1 MKSILVPLSGSGTD
15 RVVMKAAYAVAD
27 RLGAHMDFAHVPLS
41 GVELRVAEPHI
52 DFARG
57 ASLGD
62 VLKEVT
68 ARSEAGEAQTR
79 TSVEAFCKSRDIAQ
93 IDRPELSS
101 RVSAS
106 WVAKPCGDIEALLR
120 CARAHELIVLGRS
133 SFGSALSL
141 NLLDTLVTECGR
153 PILLVPPA
161 VQSFSFDTVAI
172 WWKDHVA
179 AARAVSATMPV
190 IAAARRVSIMTAPEG
205 GRSYA
210 ETATEL
216 ATQIGWHGV
225 EAGCRVLR
233 DDGRP
238 VIDALWDASIAG
250 KADLVVMGAYSH
262 SRVRELIFG
271 GCTQSVLEAGR
282 LPVLLQ
288 Y

>member
-1 MKSILVPLSGSGTD
+1 MKSILVPLSGSSTD
-15 RVVMKAAYAVAD
+15 RAVMKAAYAVAD
-27 RLGAHMDFAHVPLS
+27 RLNAHMDFVHVPLS
-41 GVELRVAEPHI
+41 GVDLRVAEPHI

-57 ASLGD
+57 ASLGEA
-62 VLKEVT
+62 LKEVT

-79 TSVEAFCKSRDIAQ
+79 ASVEAFCKGRDIVE

-106 WVAKPCGDIEALLR
+106 WVAKSCGDIDALLR

-133 SFGSALSL
+133 SFGSVLSL
-141 NLLDTLVTECGR
+141 NLLDRLVTECGR

-161 VQSFSFDTVAI
+161 AQSVSLDTVAI

-179 AARAVSATMPV
+179 AARAVSAAMPV
-190 IAAARRVSIMTAPEG
+190 IAAARRVSVVTAGEG
-205 GRSYA
+205 GGSYA
-210 ETATEL
+210 GTATEL
-216 ATQIGWHGV
+216 AAQIGWHGV
-225 EAGCRVLR
+225 EAGCRFLK
-233 DDGRP
+233 DDGKP
-238 VIDALWDASIAG
+238 VIDALWAASLAE

-262 SRVRELIFG
+262 SRMRELIFG
-271 GCTQSVLEAGR
+271 GCTQSVLEACL